1 MKLRSWRQD
10 RWLRRALAG
19 AVVVVGLVIA
29 AHIVPALEWLGAR
42 AGYWLPNTV
51 VGVVGATAFAL
62 VLRHEHRKNRR
73 EETGPLP
80 QRPRLG
86 YRRHG
91 QLSRAFLWLVGAWF
105 WFVGIAIALNGGNEL
120 TVFGPVVGTFAFIAG
135 QMEARHGR
143 VLEGRALQEAPEPQ
157 PADQAG
163 E

>member
-1 MKLRSWRQD
+1 MKLRSRRQY

-19 AVVVVGLVIA
+19 AVVVIGLVIA
-29 AHIVPALEWLGAR
+29 VHIVPALEWLGAR
-42 AGYWLPNTV
+42 AGYWLPNRV

-62 VLRHEHRKNRR
+62 VLRHEHRKHRR
-73 EETGPLP
+73 EEAGPLP

-91 QLSRAFLWLVGAWF
+91 QLSR
-105 WFVGIAIALNGGNEL
+105 
-120 TVFGPVVGTFAFIAG
+120 TFAFIAG

-143 VLEGRALQEAPEPQ
+143 ALEDRALHEAPEPQ
-157 PADQAG
+157 PADQVG

>member
-1 MKLRSWRQD
+1 MKLRSWRQY
-10 RWLRRALAG
+10 RWLRRALAC

-51 VGVVGATAFAL
+51 VGVVGATAFAM
-62 VLRHEHRKNRR
+62 VLRHEHRTHRR
-73 EETGPLP
+73 GETGPLP

-86 YRRHG
+86 YHRQG

-105 WFVGIAIALNGGNEL
+105 WFVGVAIALDGGDEL
-120 TVFGPVVGTFAFIAG
+120 TVFGPVFGTFAFIAG

-143 VLEGRALQEAPEPQ
+143 VLESRALEEAPEPQ

-163 E
+163 G